1 MSSAEMPFE
10 GEYPPI
16 SERLLIA
23 PARGRLHHHRVRQGR
38 YLEPGTVIG
47 ELRTIGGRV
56 QLRSRLAGT
65 FLAWIAAE
73 GESVITGQA
82 LAIVRPADDEHRSM
96 SFVRRT

>member
-1 MSSAEMPFE
+1 VASAEIVFE

-16 SERLLIA
+16 AERWLIA

-38 YLEPGTVIG
+38 ALEPGTVIG

-65 FLAWIAAE
+65 FLGWIASE
-73 GESVITGQA
+73 GESVHPGQA
-82 LAIVRPADDEHRSM
+82 VAIVRPAVDEP
-96 SFVRRT
+96 